1 MDEKNRDLTD
11 EGVDNR
17 LKGTAKNVE
26 GHIRSAVGGL
36 TDDRSEQ
43 VKGEA
48 QKLKG
53 HMQDKLGKAEI
64 DADN

>member
-1 MDEKNRDLTD
+1 MDDKSLTD
-11 EGVDNR
+11 DGVENR

-26 GHIRSAVGGL
+26 GHIRSAVGAL

-43 VKGEA
+43 LKGEA

-53 HMQDKLGKAEI
+53 KLQDKLGKAEI

>member
-1 MDEKNRDLTD
+1 MDDDKSLTD
-11 EGVDNR
+11 DGVDNR

-36 TDDRSEQ
+36 TDDKSEQ
-43 VKGEA
+43 LKGEA

-53 HMQDKLGKAEI
+53 RAQDALGKAEI
-64 DADN
+64 DADK